1 MIPLLASLVSE
12 LGTAYCVLLP
22 LSAVVASWLVAR
34 RARVP
39 AARQWLYVAAILLPF
54 WVGVIGTIQ
63 GVYVTLSTVSNASPE
78 NLGPVFLLNGVRMSL
93 MTAWVGLLL
102 VAVPFFCAWVF
113 DGRGSQSAA
122 QPELSNAADSR

>member
-1 MIPLLASLVSE
+1 MFPPLARLLSE
-12 LGTAYCVLLP
+12 LGPAYSVLLP

-34 RARVP
+34 SSKMP
-39 AARQWLYVAAILLPF
+39 AGRQWLYVATILLPF

-63 GVYVTLSTVSNASPE
+63 GVYVTLSTVANASSD
-78 NLGPVFLLNGVRMSL
+78 NLSPVSLLNGVRMSL

-102 VAVPFFCAWVF
+102 VAVPFFCAWIF
-113 DGRGSQSAA
+113 AARGGQLAA